1 MTVVMKF
8 GGTSV
13 GTAANIVHVASIV
26 TARLNTKP
34 IVVVSALSGVTD
46 MLIELAE
53 KSARGHANDVLE
65 KIIQRH
71 TAVLDELRLPFSVC
85 EGVLSELTTVVA
97 KTQKRKKIDK
107 QGLDY
112 FQTFGERLCARITA
126 AQLNQRGTPAKA
138 FDAWEL
144 GMITTNRFGD
154 AEPLPSSYATLKKKI
169 TSLKV
174 VPVVTGFIG
183 KTAKGE
189 PTTLGRG
196 GSDFAA
202 AILGAAVGAEKIQIW
217 KEVDGI
223 LTTDPRIVK
232 EARIIR
238 ELAFEEASE
247 LAYFGAKVLHPKT
260 ILPAMKKNIPVQ
272 VLNTF
277 KPDEDGTTI
286 VSGESYAGKR
296 TSIEAF
302 TSKKNVIAIHISSPD
317 FFDGSGLMARIYD
330 VFKETGTSID
340 IVSTSVVSVS
350 LTIDTDEHLDAIV
363 HKLKEVGDVVVE
375 RDKAI
380 VCAVGGGVNS
390 AGVAGRM
397 FTVLGHAGIDVE
409 MISQAAG
416 GISITFVVSNKDADH
431 AVRTLHAEFITS

>member
-1 MTVVMKF
+1 MKF

-13 GTAANIVHVASIV
+13 GSAQNIAHVASIIAAHREQRPV
-26 TARLNTKP
+26 
-34 IVVVSALSGVTD
+34 VVVSALSKVTD
-46 MLIELAE
+46 MLIELAD
-53 KSARGHANDVLE
+53 KSVKGRSSAILKKINKRHVEVLSC
-65 KIIQRH
+65 
-71 TAVLDELRLPFSVC
+71 LGLPSSVC
-85 EGVLSELTTVVA
+85 DDLLNDLKVLVTL
-97 KTQKRKKIDK
+97 TQKRQK
-107 QGLDY
+107 LDRKTLDH

-126 AQLNQRGTPAKA
+126 SQLVKNGTPAKA

-154 AEPLPSSYATLKKKI
+154 AEPLPSAYATLRKKI
-169 TSLKV
+169 EALRV

-183 KTAKGE
+183 KTKDGF

-202 AILGAAVGAEKIQIW
+202 AIIGAAIGAGKIQIW

-223 LTTDPRIVK
+223 LTTDPRVVP

-238 ELAFEEASE
+238 ELAYEEASE

-260 ILPAMKKNIPVQ
+260 ILPAMRRNIPVQ

-277 KPDEDGTTI
+277 KPNEPGTTI

-296 TSIEAF
+296 ESIEAF

-330 VFKETGTSID
+330 VFKKYRTSID

-350 LTIDTDEHLDAIV
+350 VTIDDDEHLSQIV
-363 HKLKEVGDVVVE
+363 KELTLIGSVTVE

-380 VCAVGGGVNS
+380 VCAVGGGVNT

-397 FTVLGHAGIDVE
+397 FNVLGREGIDVE

-416 GISITFVVSNKDADH
+416 GISVTFVVKNKEADR
-431 AVRTLHAEFITS
+431 AVRTLHTEFITA